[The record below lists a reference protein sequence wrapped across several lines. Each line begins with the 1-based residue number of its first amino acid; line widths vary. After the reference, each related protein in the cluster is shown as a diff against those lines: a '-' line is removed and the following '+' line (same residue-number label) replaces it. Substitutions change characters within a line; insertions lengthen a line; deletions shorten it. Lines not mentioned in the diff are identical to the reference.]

1 MTEEPE
7 TIRDSRFTAEISNRM
22 RVPDRI
28 MVAGEAQTRS
38 PGFGINGPTSTS
50 FNRDREGND
59 RFEMQVP
66 DRILV
71 VGRDQHI
78 AGKKSSP
85 PFEMQVENAVLPPT
99 RLEVRVNTPPRNI
112 RLDDHNFQEAQIK
125 ADESTIEEDD
135 NLNETQDSISRPSTG
150 GGGGVSFKRVLA
162 EKLAP
167 NRSASVES
175 ETYNLG
181 IGRQASDPSNLSMMD
196 TIHGGSG
203 HSVNPWEEIQI
214 VRRQIAKLNH
224 RLMAVELENQQQ
236 QQREMILTVL
246 VTSYFVGKFFMWL
259 NRSP

>member
-7 TIRDSRFTAEISNRM
+7 AFRDSRFTAEISNRM

-28 MVAGEAQTRS
+28 VFAGEAQTE
-38 PGFGINGPTSTS
+38 
-50 FNRDREGND
+50 REGSND
-59 RFEMQVP
+59 KFEMQVP
-66 DRILV
+66 ERILV
-71 VGRDQHI
+71 AGRDQHMS
-78 AGKKSSP
+78 GNKST

-99 RLEVRVNTPPRNI
+99 RNEVRVNTPPRNI
-112 RLDDHNFQEAQIK
+112 RLDDHNFPNAQ
-125 ADESTIEEDD
+125 IEEDEGTVEELYD
-135 NLNETQDSISRPSTG
+135 NLNDTQGNNSSRPSTG
-150 GGGGVSFKRVLA
+150 GGVSFKGVLA
-162 EKLAP
+162 GKIAP

-175 ETYNLG
+175 ESCNLG
-181 IGRQASDPSNLSMMD
+181 IGRQASEPSNLSMMD

-203 HSVNPWEEIQI
+203 HSINPWEEIQI

-236 QQREMILTVL
+236 QQRELILTVF